1 MANNPRKMQ
10 DPTEAALSAI
20 QDALSLRDGEP
31 SAAAGPPPAPPGPD
45 PVDRTRENRRRSRR
59 DAARDQEIFF
69 GEPPAAE
76 PEAAEDAQPPA
87 ANDDRQSVG
96 RMLQTLQRRPSRRP
110 YVIAG
115 IFAVG
120 WIAAGIMLGMAQLG
134 TEPVQLI
141 GENGIALQLYGFAAV
156 LIMPVAFLFL
166 LANLVSRAQ
175 ELRII
180 GRSMTDTAVRF
191 AEPETI
197 AKESIVS
204 VGQAIRREVAA
215 MGDGVERALARAAEL
230 EALVHNEVAALERAY
245 NDNELRI
252 RGLIEDLANQRDTMV
267 TQAEQVRSAISGVH
281 VGLTQDIGSVSE
293 LIAASVTDAAQRIT
307 RSLAEKGEHITLA
320 LGRAGDSMI
329 DAIGE
334 RGGDLLEQLNSTS
347 AEATRTLE
355 SATERLTSSIHVKT
369 DHISEEFGEL
379 ATKLS
384 NLLSS
389 RLDQVADGFTHRTT
403 GLTAGIAEK
412 AQDITDALIETGG
425 RIAENIATRA
435 EDVNN
440 TLKATGESLV
450 LDLTLR
456 GSDVVSKLDETGSR
470 VTEAIVARSATV
482 TEAFRET
489 ADTLASTINVKGDAI
504 QELLTARL
512 QSFEDVFTRGGSE
525 LAEKISQDS
534 GALGELITRHL
545 TEFDRT
551 VKVYGGEL
559 VERLGYNSAE
569 LTEKM
574 RSHVESFGDRG
585 GELVERLGQHSTE
598 LTERMHSHVENFDD
612 RVTTRATEFTAGL
625 DQRIARVQEALDA
638 RTQTLNQ
645 ALGDRVLDIAKTL
658 AEGGKEVVGALE
670 QRIGDIAATINARG
684 SKVADALAAKTD
696 EIDKTLGVRAMEIAG
711 NLDARIARFEEL
723 LVGRVE
729 TVASQIEVRGQ
740 AVSTAMTSRF
750 EQLSHAIK
758 TNTGEA
764 EQALAQLAS
773 STVEAVRSSAQEAE
787 RALTTTSAAL
797 KQQTDEVES
806 RLGAISSGTGNVLK
820 QNAGEVE
827 RTLLGVSAE
836 VVRSMAAKAEELNTS
851 INQRALEL
859 AHILDEKSGNFLIA
873 LGGRGQQF
881 ATDVD
886 RVTKEAVQSIETKG
900 LSFTKTMLDNSQDI
914 ARIINDAA
922 STASASVT
930 RSLENLQA
938 GAKTATEHSQQT
950 AAAAVS
956 EVMDTHNMLRNDT
969 AALFERLREANILL
983 QEVLSGATANLGA
996 VENTLSGRVKE
1007 FVTTMNQLADR
1018 SGATSSKVEEQINSF
1033 HNITGNVLREI
1044 TAVAEQ
1050 FDERGRAL
1058 ASAAELV
1065 DTSNRR
1071 TEQTLAERRS
1081 SMDALVGHLDGKAQ
1095 ELDQRLTR
1103 FATLLKDSFEAA
1115 EGRAREIAQVIAE
1128 STAEGSRAIT
1138 SQYELVRSTSEQER
1152 QRTGE
1157 ALRGLYDQ
1165 ATGDTQTLFRQVSE
1179 RFAEIVRDMKGMA
1192 GEIQHELETTR
1203 AEMRRGVLE
1212 LPQEAAESTA
1222 QMRRVIVEQI
1232 DALAELN
1239 RIVARHAHAIDTAEP
1254 MRRGVRDE
1262 VAAGGARSEP
1272 RPAARLEV
1280 VGGGGRSAP
1289 AAPPPRRP
1297 EGPAAPPPQG
1307 NGRNGGNGRDG
1318 WMSELLARASR
1329 DEEGGGKERP
1339 ARHALE
1345 SLDSLSVDIARMIDH
1360 DAAGELWDR
1369 YKRGERNV
1377 FTKRLYTMQG
1387 QKTFDEIRKR
1397 YRGERDFKQT
1407 VDRYIGEFERL
1418 LDDASR
1424 DDRGAVVARTYL
1436 TSETGKVYTMLAH
1449 AAGRFE

>member
-1 MANNPRKMQ
+1 MANTPKKMQ

-20 QDALSLRDGEP
+20 QDALNLREGE
-31 SAAAGPPPAPPGPD
+31 PAPPAGASAARPLE
-45 PVDRTRENRRRSRR
+45 PEPARENRRRR
-59 DAARDQEIFF
+59 AAVDQDLFF
-69 GEPPAAE
+69 DSAPLAAE
-76 PEAAEDAQPPA
+76 QPGVEEPRRA

-96 RMLQTLQRRPSRRP
+96 QMLQALQRPSMNP
-110 YVIAG
+110 Y
-115 IFAVG
+115 
-120 WIAAGIMLGMAQLG
+120 LGATLFSLVWG
-134 TEPVQLI
+134 GL
-141 GENGIALQLYGFAAV
+141 GIALAV
-156 LIMPVAFLFL
+156 GYFGTD
-166 LANLVSRAQ
+166 LANLIGQGAAAPQLFGILGAIVVPIAFFFVLAHMVRRAQ
-175 ELRII
+175 ELRLIA
-180 GRSMTDTAVRF
+180 RSMTDVSMRL

-197 AKESIVS
+197 AREAMVT

-230 EALVHNEVAALERAY
+230 EALVHNEVAQLERAY

-252 RGLIEDLANQRDTMV
+252 RGLIEDLANQRDTLV
-267 TQAEQVRSAISGVH
+267 GQAEQVRSAISGVH

-369 DHISEEFGEL
+369 EHISEEFGEL

-482 TEAFRET
+482 TETFRET

-574 RSHVESFGDRG
+574 RSHVE
-585 GELVERLGQHSTE
+585 
-598 LTERMHSHVENFDD
+598 NFED
-612 RVTTRATEFTAGL
+612 RVTTRATELTAGL
-625 DQRIARVQEALDA
+625 DQRIARVQEALDT

-645 ALGDRVLDIAKTL
+645 ALGNRVLDIAKTL

-670 QRIGDIAATINARG
+670 QRIGDIATTINARG

-711 NLDARIARFEEL
+711 NLDARIGRFEEL

-729 TVASQIEVRGQ
+729 TVASQIEVRGH
-740 AVSTAMTSRF
+740 AVANAMTSRF

-764 EQALAQLAS
+764 EQVLTQL
-773 STVEAVRSSAQEAE
+773 
-787 RALTTTSAAL
+787 
-797 KQQTDEVES
+797 ES
-806 RLGAISSGTGNVLK
+806 RLTAVSSGASDVLK

-827 RTLLGVSAE
+827 RTLLGASAE
-836 VVRSMAAKAEELNTS
+836 VVRSMSAKAEELA
-851 INQRALEL
+851 R
-859 AHILDEKSGNFLIA
+859 ILDDKSGNFLVA
-873 LGGRGQQF
+873 FGGRGQQF

-886 RVTKEAVQSIETKG
+886 RITREAVQSIETKG

-1050 FDERGRAL
+1050 FDEHGRAL

-1095 ELDQRLTR
+1095 ELDQRLMR

-1192 GEIQHELETTR
+1192 GEIQPELEKTR

-1239 RIVARHAHAIDTAEP
+1239 RIVARHGRGIDAAEP
-1254 MRRGVRDE
+1254 ARRGE
-1262 VAAGGARSEP
+1262 PMAAAGGLRDGG
-1272 RPAARLEV
+1272 RPA
-1280 VGGGGRSAP
+1280 P
-1289 AAPPPRRP
+1289 
-1297 EGPAAPPPQG
+1297 
-1307 NGRNGGNGRDG
+1307 
-1318 WMSELLARASR
+1318 
-1329 DEEGGGKERP
+1329 
-1339 ARHALE
+1339 
-1345 SLDSLSVDIARMIDH
+1345 
-1360 DAAGELWDR
+1360 
-1369 YKRGERNV
+1369 
-1377 FTKRLYTMQG
+1377 
-1387 QKTFDEIRKR
+1387 
-1397 YRGERDFKQT
+1397 
-1407 VDRYIGEFERL
+1407 
-1418 LDDASR
+1418 
-1424 DDRGAVVARTYL
+1424 
-1436 TSETGKVYTMLAH
+1436 
-1449 AAGRFE
+1449 

>member
-1 MANNPRKMQ
+1 MGGNKYGTRTDIMANNPRKMQ

-31 SAAAGPPPAPPGPD
+31 SAAAEPPPALPGPD

-59 DAARDQEIFF
+59 DAARDQEVFF
-69 GEPPAAE
+69 GEPSAAE

-252 RGLIEDLANQRDTMV
+252 RGLIEDLANQRDAMV
-267 TQAEQVRSAISGVH
+267 TQAEQVRNAISGVH

-334 RGGDLLEQLNSTS
+334 RGGDLLEQLNTTS
-347 AEATRTLE
+347 AETTRTLE

-482 TEAFRET
+482 TETFRET

-545 TEFDRT
+545 SEFDHT

-574 RSHVESFGDRG
+574 R
-585 GELVERLGQHSTE
+585 
-598 LTERMHSHVENFDD
+598 SHVENFDD

-625 DQRIARVQEALDA
+625 DQRIARVQEALDT

-645 ALGDRVLDIAKTL
+645 ALGNRVLDIAKTL
-658 AEGGKEVVGALE
+658 AEGGKEVVGVIE

-684 SKVADALAAKTD
+684 TKVADALAAKTD

-711 NLDARIARFEEL
+711 NLDARIGRFEEL

-729 TVASQIEVRGQ
+729 TVASQIEVRGE

-764 EQALAQLAS
+764 EQALAQL
-773 STVEAVRSSAQEAE
+773 
-787 RALTTTSAAL
+787 SAAL

-859 AHILDEKSGNFLIA
+859 ARILDEKSGNFLIA

-950 AAAAVS
+950 ATAAVS

-1050 FDERGRAL
+1050 FDEHGRAL
-1058 ASAAELV
+1058 ASAAELI

-1081 SMDALVGHLDGKAQ
+1081 SMEGLVGHLDGKAQ
-1095 ELDQRLTR
+1095 ELDQRLVR

-1192 GEIQHELETTR
+1192 GEIQHELDKTR
-1203 AEMRRGVLE
+1203 AEVRRGVLE

-1239 RIVARHAHAIDTAEP
+1239 RIVARHSHAIDTAEP
-1254 MRRGVRDE
+1254 VRRGVRDE

-1280 VGGGGRSAP
+1280 VGGGGRAAP
-1289 AAPPPRRP
+1289 AAPPRRPP
-1297 EGPAAPPPQG
+1297 EGPASPPPQG
-1307 NGRNGGNGRDG
+1307 NGRNGRDG

-1339 ARHALE
+1339 TRHALE

-1397 YRGERDFKQT
+1397 YRGDRDFKQT

-1418 LDDASR
+1418 LEDISR

>member
-369 DHISEEFGEL
+369 EHISEEFGEL

-482 TEAFRET
+482 TETFRET

-612 RVTTRATEFTAGL
+612 RVTTRATEFTAGF

-711 NLDARIARFEEL
+711 NLDARIGRFEEL

-729 TVASQIEVRGQ
+729 TVASQIEVRGE
-740 AVSTAMTSRF
+740 AVSIAMTSRF

-764 EQALAQLAS
+764 EQALAQL
-773 STVEAVRSSAQEAE
+773 
-787 RALTTTSAAL
+787 SAAL

-836 VVRSMAAKAEELNTS
+836 VVRSMAAKAEELNTT
-851 INQRALEL
+851 INHRALEL

-1095 ELDQRLTR
+1095 ELDQRLMR

-1192 GEIQHELETTR
+1192 GEIQHELEKTR

-1239 RIVARHAHAIDTAEP
+1239 RIVARHSHAIDAAEP

-1297 EGPAAPPPQG
+1297 PEGPAAPPPQG
-1307 NGRNGGNGRDG
+1307 NGRNNGRDGRDG

-1418 LDDASR
+1418 LDDVSR

>member
-31 SAAAGPPPAPPGPD
+31 SAAAEPPPAPPRPD

-69 GEPPAAE
+69 GEPAIAD
-76 PEAAEDAQPPA
+76 PEAADEPQPPA

-96 RMLQTLQRRPSRRP
+96 RMLHTLQRRPSRRP

-115 IFAVG
+115 IFAVA
-120 WIAAGIMLGMAQLG
+120 WIASGIMLGMAQLG
-134 TEPVQLI
+134 AEPVQLV
-141 GENGIALQLYGFAAV
+141 GENGIAVQLYGFAAV

-166 LANLVSRAQ
+166 LAHLVSRAQ
-175 ELRII
+175 ELRLI
-180 GRSMTDTAVRF
+180 GRSMTDAAVRF

-281 VGLTQDIGSVSE
+281 IGLTQDIASVSE

-334 RGGDLLEQLNSTS
+334 RGGDLLDQLNTTS

-470 VTEAIVARSATV
+470 VTETIVSRSTTV
-482 TEAFRET
+482 TETFRET

-512 QSFEDVFTRGGSE
+512 QSFEEVFTRGGSE
-525 LAEKISQDS
+525 LAAKISQDS

-711 NLDARIARFEEL
+711 NLDARIGRFEEL

-729 TVASQIEVRGQ
+729 TVASQIEVRGE
-740 AVSTAMTSRF
+740 AVSIAMTSRF

-764 EQALAQLAS
+764 EQALAQL
-773 STVEAVRSSAQEAE
+773 
-787 RALTTTSAAL
+787 SAAL

-836 VVRSMAAKAEELNTS
+836 VVRSMAAKAEELNTT
-851 INQRALEL
+851 INHRALEL

-1050 FDERGRAL
+1050 FDEHGRAL

-1095 ELDQRLTR
+1095 ELDQRLMR

-1192 GEIQHELETTR
+1192 GEIQHELEKTR

-1239 RIVARHAHAIDTAEP
+1239 RIVARHSHAIDAAEP

-1262 VAAGGARSEP
+1262 VATGGARSEP

-1297 EGPAAPPPQG
+1297 PEGPAAPPPQG
-1307 NGRNGGNGRDG
+1307 NDRNNGRDGRDG

-1369 YKRGERNV
+1369 YKRGERDV

-1418 LDDASR
+1418 LDDVSR

>member
-1 MANNPRKMQ
+1 MENNPRKMQ

-281 VGLTQDIGSVSE
+281 IGLTQDIGSVSE

-369 DHISEEFGEL
+369 EHISEEFGEL

-470 VTEAIVARSATV
+470 VTEAIVAQSATV
-482 TEAFRET
+482 TETFRET

-574 RSHVESFGDRG
+574 RSHVE
-585 GELVERLGQHSTE
+585 
-598 LTERMHSHVENFDD
+598 NFED

-625 DQRIARVQEALDA
+625 DQRIARVQEALDT

-658 AEGGKEVVGALE
+658 AEGGKEVVG
-670 QRIGDIAATINARG
+670 
-684 SKVADALAAKTD
+684 
-696 EIDKTLGVRAMEIAG
+696 
-711 NLDARIARFEEL
+711 NLDARIGRFEEL

-729 TVASQIEVRGQ
+729 TVASQIEVRGE
-740 AVSTAMTSRF
+740 AVSIAMTSRF

-764 EQALAQLAS
+764 EQALAQL
-773 STVEAVRSSAQEAE
+773 
-787 RALTTTSAAL
+787 SAAL

-836 VVRSMAAKAEELNTS
+836 VVRSMAAKAEELNTT

-1095 ELDQRLTR
+1095 ELDQRLMR

-1192 GEIQHELETTR
+1192 GEIQHELEKTR
-1203 AEMRRGVLE
+1203 AEVRRGVLE
-1212 LPQEAAESTA
+1212 LPQETAESTA

-1239 RIVARHAHAIDTAEP
+1239 RIVARHSHAIDTAEP

-1297 EGPAAPPPQG
+1297 PEGPASPPPQG
-1307 NGRNGGNGRDG
+1307 NGRNNGRDGRDG

-1369 YKRGERNV
+1369 YKRGERDV

-1418 LDDASR
+1418 LDDVSR
-1424 DDRGAVVARTYL
+1424 DERGAVVARTYL

>member
-1 MANNPRKMQ
+1 MQ

-31 SAAAGPPPAPPGPD
+31 SATAEPSPAPPGPE
-45 PVDRTRENRRRSRR
+45 PVDRTREGRRRSRR
-59 DAARDQEIFF
+59 DSARDQEIFF
-69 GEPPAAE
+69 GEPGAAE
-76 PEAAEDAQPPA
+76 PEAAEEAQPPA

-120 WIAAGIMLGMAQLG
+120 WIAAGIVLGMAQLG

-141 GENGIALQLYGFAAV
+141 GENGIAVQLYGFAAV

-166 LANLVSRAQ
+166 LAHLVSRAQ

-180 GRSMTDTAVRF
+180 GRSMTDAAVRF

-252 RGLIEDLANQRDTMV
+252 RGLIEDLANQRDAMV

-281 VGLTQDIGSVSE
+281 IGLTQDIASVSE

-334 RGGDLLEQLNSTS
+334 RGGDLLDQLNTTST
-347 AEATRTLE
+347 EVTRTLE

-470 VTEAIVARSATV
+470 VTETIVARSTTV
-482 TEAFRET
+482 TETFRET
-489 ADTLASTINVKGDAI
+489 AEALASTINVKGDAI
-504 QELLTARL
+504 HELLTSRL

-525 LAEKISQDS
+525 LGEKISRDT

-545 TEFDRT
+545 TEFDHT

-559 VERLGYNSAE
+559 VERLGYNSAD

-574 RSHVESFGDRG
+574 RSHVENFGDRG
-585 GELVERLGQHSTE
+585 GELVEHLGQHSTE
-598 LTERMHSHVENFDD
+598 LTERMRSHVESFED
-612 RVTTRATEFTAGL
+612 RVTTRATEFTTGL
-625 DQRIARVQEALDA
+625 DQRIARVQEALDT
-638 RTQTLNQ
+638 RTQTLNE
-645 ALGDRVLDIAKTL
+645 ALGNRVLDIAKTL

-670 QRIGDIAATINARG
+670 QRIGDIAVTINARG
-684 SKVADALAAKTD
+684 SKVADALAAKTE

-711 NLDARIARFEEL
+711 NLDARIGRFEEL

-729 TVASQIEVRGQ
+729 TVASQIEVRGH
-740 AVSTAMTSRF
+740 AVANAMTSRF
-750 EQLSHAIK
+750 EQLSHAVK

-764 EQALAQLAS
+764 EQALAQL
-773 STVEAVRSSAQEAE
+773 
-787 RALTTTSAAL
+787 
-797 KQQTDEVES
+797 ES
-806 RLGAISSGTGNVLK
+806 RLTAVSSGASDVLK

-836 VVRSMAAKAEELNTS
+836 VVRSGS
-851 INQRALEL
+851 EL
-859 AHILDEKSGNFLIA
+859 ARILDAKSGNFLVA
-873 LGGRGQQF
+873 FGDRGQRF

-886 RVTKEAVQSIETKG
+886 RVTKEAVQSIEAKG
-900 LSFTKTMLDNSQDI
+900 LSFTKTMLDNSQDL
-914 ARIINDAA
+914 ARLINDAA

-930 RSLENLQA
+930 RSVENLHA
-938 GAKTATEHSQQT
+938 GAKSAIEQSQQT

-956 EVMDTHNMLRNDT
+956 EVMETHNMLRHDT
-969 AALFERLREANILL
+969 TALFERLREANVLL

-1007 FVTTMNQLADR
+1007 FVITMNQLADR
-1018 SGATSSKVEEQINSF
+1018 SGATSSKVEEQIESF
-1033 HNITGNVLREI
+1033 RGVTSNVLREI

-1050 FDERGRAL
+1050 FDEHGRAL
-1058 ASAAELV
+1058 ASAAELI
-1065 DTSNRR
+1065 DGSNRR
-1071 TEQTLAERRS
+1071 TEQALAERRG
-1081 SMDALVGHLDGKAQ
+1081 SMENLVGHLDGKAQ
-1095 ELDQRLTR
+1095 ELDQRLMR

-1115 EGRAREIAQVIAE
+1115 EGRARDIAQVIAE

-1138 SQYELVRSTSEQER
+1138 SQYELVRSTSQEER

-1157 ALRGLYDQ
+1157 ALRGLYEQ
-1165 ATGDTQTLFRQVSE
+1165 ATGETQGLFRQVSE

-1192 GEIQHELETTR
+1192 GEIQHELEKTR
-1203 AEMRRGVLE
+1203 AEVRRGVLE
-1212 LPQEAAESTA
+1212 LPQETAESTA

-1239 RIVARHAHAIDTAEP
+1239 RIVARHSHAIETAEP

-1262 VAAGGARSEP
+1262 LVAGGGRSEP

-1280 VGGGGRSAP
+1280 VGGGRSAP
-1289 AAPPPRRP
+1289 VAPPRRP

-1307 NGRNGGNGRDG
+1307 DGRNGRDARDG
-1318 WMSELLARASR
+1318 WLSDLLARASR

-1360 DAAGELWDR
+1360 DVAGELWDR

-1387 QKTFDEIRKR
+1387 QKTFEEIRKR
-1397 YRGERDFKQT
+1397 YRGDRDFKQT

-1418 LDDASR
+1418 LEDVSR

>member
-76 PEAAEDAQPPA
+76 PEAAEEAQPPA

-134 TEPVQLI
+134 AEPVQLV
-141 GENGIALQLYGFAAV
+141 GENGIAVQLYGFAAV

-166 LANLVSRAQ
+166 LAHLVSRAQ
-175 ELRII
+175 ELRLI

-369 DHISEEFGEL
+369 EHISEEFGEL

-482 TEAFRET
+482 TETFRET

-612 RVTTRATEFTAGL
+612 RVTTRATEFTAGF

-711 NLDARIARFEEL
+711 NLDARIGRFEEL

-729 TVASQIEVRGQ
+729 TVASQIEVRGH
-740 AVSTAMTSRF
+740 AVANAMTSRF

-764 EQALAQLAS
+764 EQVLTQL
-773 STVEAVRSSAQEAE
+773 
-787 RALTTTSAAL
+787 
-797 KQQTDEVES
+797 ES
-806 RLGAISSGTGNVLK
+806 RLTAVSSGASDVLK

-827 RTLLGVSAE
+827 RTLLGASAE
-836 VVRSMAAKAEELNTS
+836 VVRSMSAKAEELA
-851 INQRALEL
+851 R
-859 AHILDEKSGNFLIA
+859 ILDDKSGNFLVA
-873 LGGRGQQF
+873 FGGRGQQF

-886 RVTKEAVQSIETKG
+886 RITREAVQSIETKG

-1050 FDERGRAL
+1050 FDEHGRAL

-1095 ELDQRLTR
+1095 ELDQRLMR

-1192 GEIQHELETTR
+1192 GEIQPELEKTR

-1239 RIVARHAHAIDTAEP
+1239 RIVARHGRGIDAAEP
-1254 MRRGVRDE
+1254 ARRGE
-1262 VAAGGARSEP
+1262 PMAAAGGLRDGG
-1272 RPAARLEV
+1272 RPA
-1280 VGGGGRSAP
+1280 P
-1289 AAPPPRRP
+1289 
-1297 EGPAAPPPQG
+1297 
-1307 NGRNGGNGRDG
+1307 
-1318 WMSELLARASR
+1318 
-1329 DEEGGGKERP
+1329 
-1339 ARHALE
+1339 
-1345 SLDSLSVDIARMIDH
+1345 
-1360 DAAGELWDR
+1360 
-1369 YKRGERNV
+1369 
-1377 FTKRLYTMQG
+1377 
-1387 QKTFDEIRKR
+1387 
-1397 YRGERDFKQT
+1397 
-1407 VDRYIGEFERL
+1407 
-1418 LDDASR
+1418 
-1424 DDRGAVVARTYL
+1424 
-1436 TSETGKVYTMLAH
+1436 
-1449 AAGRFE
+1449 